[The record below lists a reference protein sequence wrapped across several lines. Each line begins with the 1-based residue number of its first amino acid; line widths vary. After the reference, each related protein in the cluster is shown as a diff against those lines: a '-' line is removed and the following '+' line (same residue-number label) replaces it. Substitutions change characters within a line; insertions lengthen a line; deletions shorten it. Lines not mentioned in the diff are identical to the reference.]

1 MIRINLLPVKAAQK
15 KEMLKGQ
22 LMVVALVL
30 IVTVGI
36 CGAAYTH
43 IVGEVDDMHEQIDQ
57 KKAEIAKLQ
66 KVIKEVKD
74 FEKRQ
79 KDLRAKLNVLKQLKA
94 ARVGPVYLLDELY
107 KAIPDKLWLT
117 KFKEGSGR
125 AQISGIGAS
134 EETVALFMRRLEAS
148 EFYSGVELKV
158 IKQKTENNIKFHQFD
173 LNCKTVSVKSDK
185 ATGSKSKKKK

>member
-22 LMVVALVL
+22 LMVIVLVL

-43 IVGEVDDMHEQIDQ
+43 IIGEVDDVQQQIDQ
-57 KKAEIAKLQ
+57 KKSEIARLQ
-66 KVIKEVKD
+66 KAIKEVKN

-79 KDLRAKLNVLKQLKA
+79 KDLRAKLDVLETLKT

-107 KAIPDKLWLT
+107 RAMPDKLWLT
-117 KFKEGSGR
+117 KFKEGSGK

-134 EETVALFMRRLEAS
+134 EETVGLFMKNLEES
-148 EFYSGVELKV
+148 GSFEGVELKV
-158 IKQKTENNIKFHQFD
+158 TKQKVQDKIKFHEFQ
-173 LNCKTVSVKSDK
+173 LTCKTVSGKP
-185 ATGSKSKKKK
+185 GSKNQKTKK

>member
-30 IVTVGI
+30 IVTVGV

-43 IVGEVDDMHEQIDQ
+43 IVSAVDDVQMQIDQ
-57 KKAEIAKLQ
+57 KQSEIAQLQ
-66 KVIKEVKD
+66 KAIREVKD
-74 FEKRQ
+74 FKKRQ
-79 KDLRAKLNVLKQLKA
+79 KDLRAKLNVLDKLKT

-117 KFKEGSGR
+117 KFKEGSGK

-134 EETVALFMRRLEAS
+134 EETVALFMRNLEES
-148 EFYSGVELKV
+148 GSYEGVELKV
-158 IKQKTENNIKFHQFD
+158 TKQKVEANIKFHQFQ
-173 LNCKTVSVKSDK
+173 LTCKTVSGNPD
-185 ATGSKSKKKK
+185 SKSKKTKK

>member
-22 LMVVALVL
+22 LMVVVLVL
-30 IVTVGI
+30 IVTAGI

-43 IVGEVDDMHEQIDQ
+43 IIGEVDDMQKQIDQ
-57 KKAEIAKLQ
+57 KKSEIARLQ

-74 FEKRQ
+74 FETRQ
-79 KDLRAKLNVLKQLKA
+79 KDLRAKLNVLEQLKT

-107 KAIPDKLWLT
+107 KAVPDKLWLT
-117 KFKEGSGR
+117 KFKEGSGN

-134 EETVALFMRRLEAS
+134 EETVALFMRNLEAS

-158 IKQKTENNIKFHQFD
+158 IKQKTENKIKFHQFE
-173 LNCKTVSVKSDK
+173 LTCKTVTAKPD
-185 ATGSKSKKKK
+185 SKNKK

>member
-22 LMVVALVL
+22 LMVVVLAL
-30 IVTVGI
+30 IVTVGV

-43 IVGEVDDMHEQIDQ
+43 IVGEVDDVQKQIDQ
-57 KKAEIAKLQ
+57 KKSKIAQLQ

-79 KDLRAKLNVLKQLKA
+79 KDLRAKLDVLEQLKT
-94 ARVGPVYLLDELY
+94 ARIGPVYLLDELY
-107 KAIPDKLWLT
+107 KAIPEKLWLT
-117 KFKEGSGR
+117 KYKEGSGR

-134 EETVALFMRRLEAS
+134 EKTVATFMRNLEESAS
-148 EFYSGVELKV
+148 YEGVELKV
-158 IKQKTENNIKFHQFD
+158 TKQRVQDKIKFQEFE
-173 LNCKTVSVKSDK
+173 LSCKTVSGKPESK
-185 ATGSKSKKKK
+185 AEKTTKK

>member
-22 LMVVALVL
+22 LMVIVLVL

-43 IVGEVDDMHEQIDQ
+43 IVGEVDDMQQQIDQ
-57 KKAEIAKLQ
+57 KQSEIAQLQ

-79 KDLRAKLNVLKQLKA
+79 KDLRAKLNVLEKLKT

-107 KAIPDKLWLT
+107 RAMPDKLWLT
-117 KFKEGSGR
+117 KFKEGSGK

-134 EETVALFMRRLEAS
+134 EETVGLFMKNLEAS
-148 EFYSGVELKV
+148 GSFEGVELKV
-158 IKQKTENNIKFHQFD
+158 TKQKVQDNIKFHEFQ
-173 LNCKTVSVKSDK
+173 LTCKTVSGKP
-185 ATGSKSKKKK
+185 GSKSQKTKK

>member
-43 IVGEVDDMHEQIDQ
+43 IIGEVDDMQVQIDQ
-57 KKAEIAKLQ
+57 KKAEIAQLQ
-66 KVIKEVKD
+66 KVIKEVKN

-79 KDLRAKLNVLKQLKA
+79 KDLRAKLSVLEKLKT

-117 KFKEGSGR
+117 KFKEGSGK

-158 IKQKTENNIKFHQFD
+158 IKQKTQNKIKFHQFD
-173 LNCKTVSVKSDK
+173 LRCKTVSAKAGN

>member
-22 LMVVALVL
+22 LMVVVLVL

-43 IVGEVDDMHEQIDQ
+43 IIGEVHDMQEQIDQ
-57 KKAEIAKLQ
+57 KKAQIAQLQ
-66 KVIKEVKD
+66 KVIREVKD

-79 KDLRAKLNVLKQLKA
+79 KDLRAKLNVLEQLKA

-107 KAIPDKLWLT
+107 NAIPDKLWLT
-117 KFKEGSGR
+117 KFKEGSGK

-134 EETVALFMRRLEAS
+134 EKTVALFMKRLEAS
-148 EFYSGVELKV
+148 EFYSDVQLKV

-173 LNCKTVSVKSDK
+173 LNCKTVSAKSNK

>member
-22 LMVVALVL
+22 LMVIALVL

-43 IVGEVDDMHEQIDQ
+43 IVGEVDDMQQQIDQ
-57 KKAEIAKLQ
+57 KQSEIAQLQ

-79 KDLRAKLNVLKQLKA
+79 KDLRAKLNVLEKLKT

-107 KAIPDKLWLT
+107 RAMPDKLWLT
-117 KFKEGSGR
+117 KFKEGSGK

-134 EETVALFMRRLEAS
+134 EETVGLFMKNLEAS
-148 EFYSGVELKV
+148 GSFEGVELKV
-158 IKQKTENNIKFHQFD
+158 TKQKVQDNIKFHEFQ
-173 LNCKTVSVKSDK
+173 LTCKTVSGKP
-185 ATGSKSKKKK
+185 GSKSQKTKK

>member
-22 LMVVALVL
+22 LMVIVLVL
-30 IVTVGI
+30 IVTVGV

-43 IVGEVDDMHEQIDQ
+43 IVGAVDDVQVQIDQ
-57 KKAEIAKLQ
+57 KKSQIAQLQ
-66 KVIKEVKD
+66 KAIREVKD

-79 KDLRAKLNVLKQLKA
+79 KDLRAKLNVLEELKT
-94 ARVGPVYLLDELY
+94 ARIGPVYLLDELY
-107 KAIPDKLWLT
+107 KAIPEKLWLT

-134 EETVALFMRRLEAS
+134 EKTVATFMRNLEES
-148 EFYSGVELKV
+148 GSFEGVELKV
-158 IKQKTENNIKFHQFD
+158 TKQRVQDNIKFQEFQ
-173 LNCKTVSVKSDK
+173 LSCKTVSGKPE
-185 ATGSKSKKKK
+185 SKSQKTTKK

>member
-22 LMVVALVL
+22 LMVVVLVL

-43 IVGEVDDMHEQIDQ
+43 IVGEVDDMQVQIDQ
-57 KKAEIAKLQ
+57 KKAEIAQLQ

-79 KDLRAKLNVLKQLKA
+79 KDLRAKLNVLEQLKT

-117 KFKEGSGR
+117 KFKEGSGK

-158 IKQKTENNIKFHQFD
+158 IKQKTQNKIKFHQFD
-173 LNCKTVSVKSDK
+173 LSCKTVSAKSDK
-185 ATGSKSKKKK
+185 ATGKKSKKKK

>member
-22 LMVVALVL
+22 LMAIALVL

-36 CGAAYTH
+36 CGAAYSH
-43 IVGEVDDMHEQIDQ
+43 IVGEVDDVQKQIDQ
-57 KKAEIAKLQ
+57 KKSEIAKMQ

-79 KDLRAKLNVLKQLKA
+79 KDLRAKLDVLETLKT
-94 ARVGPVYLLDELY
+94 ARIGPVYLLDELY
-107 KAIPDKLWLT
+107 KAIPEKLWLT
-117 KFKEGSGR
+117 NFKEGSGN

-134 EETVALFMRRLEAS
+134 EQTVAIFMRNLEES
-148 EFYSGVELKV
+148 GSFEGVELKV
-158 IKQKTENNIKFHQFD
+158 TKQRVQDNIKFQEFQ
-173 LNCKTVSVKSDK
+173 LSCKTVSGKPE
-185 ATGSKSKKKK
+185 SKSKKTTKK

>member
-22 LMVVALVL
+22 LMVVVLVL

-43 IVGEVDDMHEQIDQ
+43 IVGTVDDVQQQID
-57 KKAEIAKLQ
+57 KKKSEIAQLQ
-66 KVIKEVKD
+66 KAIKEVKD

-79 KDLRAKLNVLKQLKA
+79 KDLRAKLTVLETLKT

-107 KAIPDKLWLT
+107 RAMPDKLWLT
-117 KFKEGSGR
+117 KFKEGSGK
-125 AQISGIGAS
+125 AQISGIAAS
-134 EETVALFMRRLEAS
+134 EETVGLFMKNLEES
-148 EFYSGVELKV
+148 RSYEGVELKV
-158 IKQKTENNIKFHQFD
+158 TKQKVQDNIKFHEFQ
-173 LNCKTVSVKSDK
+173 LTCKTVSGKP
-185 ATGSKSKKKK
+185 GSKSQKTKK